1 VKCAFEH
8 AFPENIIASVLRHG
22 AKRQKQKQK
31 TKTKKKSQKHVL
43 RTLIQQT
50 IPHKLSSL
58 FSVCPFWKTCT

>member
-31 TKTKKKSQKHVL
+31 TKTKKKPETRSANAHPTNHPSQA
-43 RTLIQQT
+43 
-50 IPHKLSSL
+50 
-58 FSVCPFWKTCT
+58 F